1 MKQLFRHH
9 TILLLVVAS
18 VCLPGCT
25 MMNASMLPFRTKEPE
40 FLTPRQLVPV
50 WSDTV
55 LHQPGEPATRGFGGR
70 IMFYGNDKHKAV
82 RVDGTLVVYVWDDS
96 RGTME
101 RTPDR
106 KYIFPSDKLQ
116 SHYSESRLGHSYS
129 FWLPWDAA
137 GGPLTHLTLIS
148 RFVSNEGTELT
159 STPAHVV
166 LQGASR
172 NEGDSFSAR
181 SDEIS
186 RSSGIQ
192 RVGYQSQS
200 SSHSQDS
207 RRRKP
212 PGTGVK
218 ASSIDLPD
226 GFYERNIR
234 GRSFSDMSDTK
245 AGIGYN
251 SESSSVGRSLRNKSD
266 SNAVPTSAKH
276 SSSTRSS
283 STEPDESDRAEDSDS
298 LSDRSR
304 PFESRVRAS
313 RAVRSSSDPLRKAPH
328 RATWLNRLP
337 ETPRSSL
344 HESP

>member
-1 MKQLFRHH
+1 MKQLLHHH

-25 MMNASMLPFRTKEPE
+25 MMNASMLPFRKKEPE

-96 RGTME
+96 KGTME

-166 LQGASR
+166 LQGASQ
-172 NEGDSFSAR
+172 NESDLASAP
-181 SDEIS
+181 SDEIP
-186 RSSGIQ
+186 RSGGIQ
-192 RVGYQSQS
+192 QVGYQSQPS
-200 SSHSQDS
+200 GNS
-207 RRRKP
+207 RDLLQKRT

-226 GFYERNIR
+226 GFYERNIQ
-234 GRSFSDMSDTK
+234 GRSSSDASDTK
-245 AGIGYN
+245 AAIGH
-251 SESSSVGRSLRNKSD
+251 SFESSNGGPSLRNESAP
-266 SNAVPTSAKH
+266 NAASTS
-276 SSSTRSS
+276 SMRSS
-283 STEPDESDRAEDSDS
+283 SIEPDELDRAEDSDS